1 MRQPRGDQKQAQ
13 NQAAASPPN
22 QSVQERAGP
31 QAISVWHLWPSLLN
45 QPWWLLGGGVPCFPL
60 GKAAPKGMGGR
71 EEQGQQKRELL
82 NICPSAVVRM
92 HGQVDPAR
100 LLEPPSTHPLG
111 KSPLEVLK
119 EIKWNM
125 PRQPFL
131 PHQSAP
137 VVAPLTVS

>member
-1 MRQPRGDQKQAQ
+1 M
-13 NQAAASPPN
+13 
-22 QSVQERAGP
+22 
-31 QAISVWHLWPSLLN
+31 L
-45 QPWWLLGGGVPCFPL
+45 CFPL

>member
-13 NQAAASPPN
+13 NQATARPPN

-31 QAISVWHLWPSLLN
+31 QAISTWHLWPSLLN
-45 QPWWLLGGGVPCFPL
+45 QPWWLLGGGVLCFPL

-111 KSPLEVLK
+111 KSHSTSSFFILLLFQIFIYPKNRTIRAIL
-119 EIKWNM
+119 
-125 PRQPFL
+125 RY
-131 PHQSAP
+131 
-137 VVAPLTVS
+137 